1 MAEFK
6 PPRYGLT
13 AKEFAFATSSGPIAN
28 PEERTKLFNLL
39 NKRKKDWEDKQTE
52 MSSTPAAST
61 TTAAP
66 TTTVPV
72 STTAAPTTTTA
83 PTGATGEWSPN
94 DPTTSSGGQT
104 ESVTQ
109 DYNVYAT
116 SKFNEAYVAL
126 RNMSLE
132 KRLETLKALR
142 RVGFGGTGE
151 VSASGIS
158 EYDINRYKELLIL
171 QDVSN
176 LTMNDLW
183 GKVTSMDSVI
193 STAATRRTPIKDVDS
208 IFDEV
213 MKRDLG
219 RGATKEELE
228 KFRKAYSGMEAGGNA
243 PSLTAAAESQV
254 ETANPEET
262 EAARFAEYAA
272 TFEKMLRG
280 A

>member
-13 AKEFAFATSSGPIAN
+13 EKQFALATSSGPLAN
-28 PEERTKLFNLL
+28 PGERTKLFNLL
-39 NKRKKDWEDKQTE
+39 EKRKKDWEDKQTE
-52 MSSTPAAST
+52 MSSTPSAS
-61 TTAAP
+61 

-72 STTAAPTTTTA
+72 STTAATTTTIPSPTTTA
-83 PTGATGEWSPN
+83 EWSPEASTPS
-94 DPTTSSGGQT
+94 DSSGGQSGT
-104 ESVTQ
+104 VTQ
-109 DYNVYAT
+109 DYQVYAT

-126 RNMSLE
+126 RNMSLD
-132 KRLETLKALR
+132 KRLETLKTLR
-142 RVGFGGTGE
+142 QKGFGGGAE
-151 VSASGIS
+151 VSGSGIS
-158 EYDINRYKELLIL
+158 ETDINRYKELLIL

-176 LTMNDLW
+176 LTMKDLW
-183 GKVTSMDSVI
+183 GKVNSMDSAI
-193 STAATRRTPIKDVDS
+193 STVASRRTPIKDVDS

-219 RGATKEELE
+219 RGATKQELE
-228 KFRKAYSGMEAGGNA
+228 KFRAAYSGMEAGGNA